1 MCYWRGLSQC
11 GNSVKC
17 TVLLCYYYSP
27 ITSYIHMKIFQIGSH
42 TWTADIWCCCI
53 CFYCCIT
60 FPHQKRKKKKNLSN
74 SPTPRKNPNKPN
86 NGPFGIAYELY
97 TSACANMDFY
107 VSSIYSL
114 KQSQFFE
121 FQQCATP
128 PTITA
133 SRRKKNHAHTKETTT
148 KVFVSLVPKFVISF
162 VQTRNQLGLIKLQA
176 ISTQISF
183 ACCGRGS

>member
-1 MCYWRGLSQC
+1 MNNRHL
-11 GNSVKC
+11 
-17 TVLLCYYYSP
+17 VLLYLLLLLHHFSSP
-27 ITSYIHMKIFQIGSH
+27 KT
-42 TWTADIWCCCI
+42 
-53 CFYCCIT
+53 
-60 FPHQKRKKKKNLSN
+60 KKKNKNLSN

-86 NGPFGIAYELY
+86 NGPFGIAYELN

-133 SRRKKNHAHTKETTT
+133 SRRKKKPRTHKRNNNKSVRFSCSEICN
-148 KVFVSLVPKFVISF
+148 FVCANEK
-162 VQTRNQLGLIKLQA
+162 
-176 ISTQISF
+176 STW
-183 ACCGRGS
+183 AD